1 MGRKIFVSYKYADGN
16 VYPVPYISDYQP
28 KVRDYVTWL
37 EKKFTDRTEHIYS
50 SDLSDK
56 SSLSCSPLY
65 MCSVLSVNRLNIFGR
80 SLKIKYMI
88 VQ

>member
-28 KVRDYVTWL
+28 KVRDYVNMIM
-37 EKKFTDRTEHIYS
+37 RIYQI
-50 SDLSDK
+50 
-56 SSLSCSPLY
+56 
-65 MCSVLSVNRLNIFGR
+65 NRMNIFGR